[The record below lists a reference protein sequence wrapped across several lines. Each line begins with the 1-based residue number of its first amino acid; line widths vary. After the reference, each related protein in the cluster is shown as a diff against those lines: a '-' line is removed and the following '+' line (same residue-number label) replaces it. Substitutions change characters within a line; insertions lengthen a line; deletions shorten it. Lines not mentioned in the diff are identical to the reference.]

1 MKKVILLCL
10 SLTLAFALTAC
21 GEKKPDADAT
31 PTPETTEAVTPETTP
46 EATPEIT
53 PEAPVVDGT
62 ETPSN
67 DQISGSTG
75 GNGGTHVTFDEGPAE
90 TPKPTK
96 APGMEASG
104 MVPAK
109 PGISITIK

>member
-21 GEKKPDADAT
+21 GEKKPDANAT
-31 PTPETTEAVTPETTP
+31 PDPTEAVIPETTP

-53 PEAPVVDGT
+53 PEVPQVDDT
-62 ETPSN
+62 KTPPDS
-67 DQISGSTG
+67 QTSGSTG

-109 PGISITIK
+109 PGIHITIKQ